1 MPIAVNSKMGKAIIE
16 IAKALDAHPSVQRRG
31 LLEIGKRQRN
41 EGLGPERKIRKTHKE
56 ERENEDGKLETIEVE
71 TFYMRKNTVRVIVKS
86 DLNDVITAL
95 REVK

>member
-1 MPIAVNSKMGKAIIE
+1 MPIPVNSKMGKAIIE
-16 IAKALDAHPSVQRRG
+16 FAKALNAHPSVQRRG

-41 EGLGPERKIRKTHKE
+41 EGLGPARKIRKTHKE
-56 ERENEDGKLETIEVE
+56 ERENEDGELETIEVE
-71 TFYMRKNTVRVIVKS
+71 TVHERKNIVRVIVKS